1 MAHSSAQR
9 VDKPIDTLAD
19 AEKGSEY
26 FVKLFSS
33 AYGGT
38 VENNFAK
45 SKQCQEKF
53 DIFLGIFYGCFWTV
67 YDTCPYTALWLNI
80 NVLALDRLF
89 RQSEA
94 PQGDPCG
101 AFHTIIICKSLL
113 SFFA

>member
-1 MAHSSAQR
+1 MRQAQR

-45 SKQCQEKF
+45 SK
-53 DIFLGIFYGCFWTV
+53 
-67 YDTCPYTALWLNI
+67 
-80 NVLALDRLF
+80 
-89 RQSEA
+89 
-94 PQGDPCG
+94 
-101 AFHTIIICKSLL
+101 
-113 SFFA
+113 